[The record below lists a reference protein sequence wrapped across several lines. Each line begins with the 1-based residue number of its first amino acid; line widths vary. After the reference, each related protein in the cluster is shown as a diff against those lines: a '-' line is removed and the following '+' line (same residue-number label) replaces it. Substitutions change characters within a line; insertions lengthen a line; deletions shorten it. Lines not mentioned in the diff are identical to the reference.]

1 VFLEAED
8 GIRDLNVTG
17 VQTCALPIFLIAP
30 DGKLQLMNQAMCE
43 QLGLTESK
51 LNADFT
57 QTITEPKLIQMIYQV
72 QSNHQLLHEELT
84 TFQTKRKLDLSIR
97 SFSDQQQ
104 ILGMSYDLTKIRH
117 LEKLQKDFVGNV
129 THELKTPVTSLI
141 GFTETLLDGSM
152 EDPELCRQFLT
163 IMQKDAKRLQDLI
176 QEIIQLSKTDEL
188 FAYESSQVEC
198 GRLLKQILSQYE
210 KNIEHKQLSLTH
222 TSENEVTLLTKKELI
237 QPILKN
243 LIENAIFY
251 APENGKITIQLKKQA
266 QLFTFKITDNGLGIE
281 AKDQARIF
289 ERFYRVDK
297 ARA

>member
-1 VFLEAED
+1 M
-8 GIRDLNVTG
+8 INQLNEKLR
-17 VQTCALPIFLIAP
+17 QTHHAYTQSQIQFAQVLQELTIGIFLIAP

-57 QTITEPKLIQMIYQV
+57 QTITDPKLIQMIYQV

-97 SFSDQQQ
+97 IFSDQQQ

-141 GFTETLLDGSM
+141 GFTETLLDGAM

-163 IMQKDAKRLQDLI
+163 IMQKDANRLQDLI

-198 GRLLKQILSQYE
+198 RQLVKQILSQYE
-210 KNIEHKQLSLTH
+210 KNIEHKQLSTPLPLTTQH
-222 TSENEVTLLTKKELI
+222 MPTS
-237 QPILKN
+237 
-243 LIENAIFY
+243 
-251 APENGKITIQLKKQA
+251 G
-266 QLFTFKITDNGLGIE
+266 
-281 AKDQARIF
+281 RI
-289 ERFYRVDK
+289 
-297 ARA
+297 